1 MNNSNNDESHR
12 LLMIPMGEHGKP
24 KKKEIWKGAVQEI
37 VSILVSS
44 LSIIFCSC
52 SLFIIKHW

>member
-12 LLMIPMGEHGKP
+12 LLMIPMGEHEKP
-24 KKKEIWKGAVQEI
+24 KKEIWKGAVQEI
-37 VSILVSS
+37 VSILVFS